1 VQQKNPKGL
10 ATAALVVG
18 IVSIIAGALVP
29 IAGIVLGL
37 AAVVLGAVPLVRAQR
52 GTEPAP
58 RSATAG
64 LMCGGAGI
72 VVALVAFTFYLNT

>member
-1 VQQKNPKGL
+1 MFFESFGGGILGL
-10 ATAALVVG
+10 IAWEGFGIPIYTYGLVVF
-18 IVSIIAGALVP
+18 
-29 IAGIVLGL
+29 